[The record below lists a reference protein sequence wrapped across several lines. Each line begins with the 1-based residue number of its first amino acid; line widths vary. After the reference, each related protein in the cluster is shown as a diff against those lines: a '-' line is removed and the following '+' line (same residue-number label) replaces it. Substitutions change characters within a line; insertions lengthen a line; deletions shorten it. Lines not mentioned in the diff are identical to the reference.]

1 MKTIFICEKQK
12 KEIKSFHFD
21 EFVSIFQTYWKHS
34 FNGNSHNFL
43 NLEKASLFIFQK
55 K

>member
-21 EFVSIFQTYWKHS
+21 EFVRSFKHT
-34 FNGNSHNFL
+34 GNIL
-43 NLEKASLFIFQK
+43 LTATVIISLI
-55 K
+55 

>member
-21 EFVSIFQTYWKHS
+21 EFVRSFKHTGNIL
-34 FNGNSHNFL
+34 FDDNSHTFL